1 MSKDGIWKE
10 VPAISER
17 PLIIKREH
25 DMRGHPGFISLYN
38 TLKRQYFWVNMA
50 RDIAAFLKLCL
61 GCVGEKA

>member
-1 MSKDGIWKE
+1 
-10 VPAISER
+10 
-17 PLIIKREH
+17 
-25 DMRGHPGFISLYN
+25 MRGHPGFISLYN